1 MRVIIKDNYT
11 QVSKWAAEHV
21 IEKINAFKP
30 TKQKPFVLGL
40 PTGSTPIGMYLN
52 LVKAYR
58 EGRVSFKNVVTF
70 NMDEYVGLAPTHDQ
84 SYHYKIDDTFG
95 WFGMAGVRL
104 NLTDNIALF
113 GEGRYLDVKPES
125 DDTKY
130 DFAGVQYVAGL
141 MFNF

>member
-84 SYHYKIDDTFG
+84 SYHYFMHNNLFDHIDCPPENIHI
-95 WFGMAGVRL
+95 L
-104 NLTDNIALF
+104 NGLAEDLIAECEAYEAEIAKYGGINLF
-113 GEGRYLDVKPES
+113 IGGIGPD
-125 DDTKY
+125 
-130 DFAGVQYVAGL
+130 
-141 MFNF
+141 